1 MMHILDVYNSIV
13 NNPVFC
19 DINFLSAIK
28 FGGVILMAEAGY
40 ITYLTGFNK
49 KRFSCVTKVMIG
61 LAALLGP
68 EAYEAYGVDTSSYGD
83 FLVSYVGG
91 LLTVPVL
98 SAIIPFARERIK
110 SILGVKEEDDDRHK

>member
-1 MMHILDVYNSIV
+1 MMHILDAYNSII
-13 NNPVFC
+13 NHPIFC
-19 DINFLSAIK
+19 DVNFLNAIR
-28 FGGVILMAEAGY
+28 FGGVVLMAEAGY

-61 LAALLGP
+61 LAALLGT
-68 EAYEAYGVDTSSYGD
+68 EAYEAYGFDSSSYND

-98 SAIIPFARERIK
+98 SAVIPFARDRIK
-110 SILGVKEEDDDRHK
+110 SILGVKEDEDDRHK